1 MLKVCDTEML
11 NTNGVMLIATL
22 PVVNVVKRNLF
33 RDSIQLMRLSEDV
46 KKLAGVDDAVVS
58 MGTDTNRR
66 LIKDL
71 GLLGNESR
79 GAGDGD
85 LIIAVRVRGGF
96 DVSDVMA
103 SVEQLVMTPPASSGG
118 PRTRIYH
125 SVQSALQATRGANL
139 AIVSVPGKQA
149 FEPTMELLRSGVSV
163 HLFSDHVP
171 LDQELKL
178 KRYAS
183 SRGLLVMGP
192 GAGTSIV
199 NGVGLG
205 FANSVRRG
213 DVGIVASAGTGI
225 QEVSIM
231 LDRIGLG
238 VSAAL
243 GVGGTDV
250 SEQVGGLMM
259 KDCLRL
265 LEKDRGTR
273 IIMIVAKTPK
283 AGVIREV
290 MDNVEKSTS
299 KPVVA
304 CFLGLD
310 PPATANARV
319 TYAKTLHSAVHAAA
333 RASGGDMEKRFDA
346 TISTEFEQLSK
357 AAGSIRAGLGTT
369 RKFARGLYSGGTL
382 AHETL
387 LIFRELIGEAYSNTP
402 LSGEFGL
409 ADPNRSRGNSIVDLG
424 DEFFTAGRAHPM
436 IDPTL
441 RKLRIAQEARDSS
454 VALLLLDVVLGYGS
468 SPDPGGALVGAIED
482 AIGASGKRGPGP
494 VVVAHVCGTETDLQS
509 LTAQSEKLSNA
520 GALLFSSNALLSAE
534 AALVIGGDRALARL
548 RQKWRGLFG

>member
-1 MLKVCDTEML
+1 
-11 NTNGVMLIATL
+11 L
-22 PVVNVVKRNLF
+22 PVANVVKRNLF

-46 KKLAGVDDAVVS
+46 KKLDGVDDAVVS

-66 LIKDL
+66 LLKDL
-71 GLLGNESR
+71 GLLGNESKS
-79 GAGDGD
+79 AGDGD
-85 LIIAVRVRGGF
+85 LIIAVRVLKGF
-96 DVSDVMA
+96 DVKDVMTI
-103 SVEQLVMTPPASSGG
+103 VEQLVMTPPASSGG
-118 PRTRIYH
+118 ARNRTFH
-125 SVQSALQATRGANL
+125 SVQSALEATLGANL

-149 FEPTMELLRSGVSV
+149 FEPTMELLRGGVNV

-171 LDQELKL
+171 MDQELKL

-183 SRGLLVMGP
+183 SKGLLVMGP

-199 NGVGLG
+199 NGMGLG

-225 QEVSIM
+225 QETSIM

-265 LEKDRGTR
+265 LENDRETR
-273 IIMIVAKTPK
+273 MIMIVAKTPK
-283 AGVIREV
+283 AKVIREV
-290 MDNVEKSTS
+290 MDNVEKRTS

-310 PPATANARV
+310 PPNVTDERV

-333 RASGGDMEKRFDA
+333 RASGRDIEKKFDA
-346 TISTEFEQLSK
+346 SISMGFEQLSK
-357 AAGSIRAGLGTT
+357 AAGGIRAGLGPT

-387 LIFRELIGEAYSNTP
+387 LIFKELIGEAYSNTP
-402 LSGEFGL
+402 LSDEFEL
-409 ADPNRSRGNSIVDLG
+409 ADPNVSRGNSIVDLG

-441 RKLRIAQEARDSS
+441 RKLRIKQEAKDPS

-468 SPDPGGALVGAIED
+468 SPDPGGALTD
-482 AIGASGKRGPGP
+482 AIQGARKGSGKGGRGPA
-494 VVVAHVCGTETDLQS
+494 VLAHVCGTETDPQS
-509 LTAQSEKLSNA
+509 LNAQSGKLSSA

-534 AALVIGGDRALARL
+534 AALVVGGDGASTSL
-548 RQKWRGLFG
+548 RQKWSELFG

>member
-1 MLKVCDTEML
+1 M
-11 NTNGVMLIATL
+11 
-22 PVVNVVKRNLF
+22 VKRNLF

-46 KKLAGVDDAVVS
+46 KKLDGVDDAVVS

-66 LIKDL
+66 LLRDL
-71 GLLGNESR
+71 GLLGNESKS
-79 GAGDGD
+79 AGDGD
-85 LIIAVRVRGGF
+85 LIIAVRVQRGFGV
-96 DVSDVMA
+96 DDVMA
-103 SVEQLVMTPPASSGG
+103 RVEQLVMTPPVSSGG
-118 PRTRIYH
+118 ARARIFH
-125 SVQSALQATRGANL
+125 SVQSAVEATRGANL

-149 FEPTMELLRSGVSV
+149 FEPTMELLRSGVNV

-192 GAGTSIV
+192 GAGTSII

-265 LEKDRGTR
+265 LERDRGTR
-273 IIMIVAKTPK
+273 IIMIIAKTPK
-283 AGVIREV
+283 ARVIRDV
-290 MDNVEKSTS
+290 MENVQKNTS

-310 PPATANARV
+310 PPETTDERV
-319 TYAKTLHSAVHAAA
+319 TYAKTLHSAVHGAA
-333 RASGGDMEKRFDA
+333 RASGGDAEKEFDA
-346 TISTEFEQLSK
+346 TISMGFEQLSR
-357 AAGSIRAGLGTT
+357 AADSVRAGLGTT
-369 RKFARGLYSGGTL
+369 SRFARGLYSGGTL

-402 LSGEFGL
+402 LSDEFVL
-409 ADPNRSRGNSIVDLG
+409 PDSNVSRGNSVVDLG

-441 RKLRIAQEARDSS
+441 RKLRIAQEAKDPS

-468 SPDPGGALVGAIED
+468 SPDPGGALAGAIKD
-482 AIGASGKRGPGP
+482 ARRGSGKGGRGP
-494 VVVAHVCGTETDLQS
+494 VVMAHVCGTEADPQS
-509 LTAQSEKLSNA
+509 LSAQSEKLSSA
-520 GALLFSSNALLSAE
+520 GSLLFSSNALLSAE
-534 AALVIGGDRALARL
+534 AALVVGGDGASASL
-548 RQKWRGLFG
+548 RQKWSELFG

>member
-1 MLKVCDTEML
+1 
-11 NTNGVMLIATL
+11 L
-22 PVVNVVKRNLF
+22 PIVNVVKRNLF

-46 KKLAGVDDAVVS
+46 KRLEGVDDAVVS

-66 LIKDL
+66 LLQDL
-71 GLLGNESR
+71 GLLGTESKS
-79 GAGDGD
+79 ASDSD

-96 DVSDVMA
+96 KVDEVMGR
-103 SVEQLVMTPPASSGG
+103 VEQLVMTPPVSSGG
-118 PRTRIYH
+118 PRSRTLH
-125 SVQSALQATRGANL
+125 SVKSAVDALQGVNL
-139 AIVSVPGKQA
+139 AIVSLPGKQA
-149 FEPTMELLRSGVSV
+149 FDPTMDLLSCGVNV

-178 KRYAS
+178 KQYAS
-183 SRGLLVMGP
+183 SKGLLVMGP
-192 GAGTSIV
+192 GAGTSLI

-265 LEKDRGTR
+265 LEKDDTTR
-273 IIMIVAKTPK
+273 MIMIIAKTPK
-283 AGVIREV
+283 EKVIREV
-290 MDNVEKSTS
+290 MQHVEKGTT
-299 KPVVA
+299 KPVIA

-310 PPATANARV
+310 PPETTDSRV

-333 RASGGDMEKRFDA
+333 RGSGREAEKAFDA
-346 TISTEFEQLSK
+346 KISTTFERLSK
-357 AAGSIRAGLGTT
+357 AAGRVKADSGPN
-369 RKFARGLYSGGTL
+369 RKFVRGLFSGGTL

-387 LIFRELIGEAYSNTP
+387 LMFRELIGEAYSNTP
-402 LSGEFGL
+402 LSDKFEL
-409 ADPNRSRGNSIVDLG
+409 ADPNISRGNSIVDLG
-424 DEFFTAGRAHPM
+424 DESFTAGRAHPM

-441 RKLRIAQEARDSS
+441 RKLRIGQEAKDHG
-454 VALLLLDVVLGYGS
+454 VALILLDVVLGYGS
-468 SPDPGGALVGAIED
+468 SSDPGGALTGAIHD
-482 AIGASGKRGPGP
+482 AILGSRKRGHGLT
-494 VVVAHVCGTETDLQS
+494 VMAHVCGTETDQQS
-509 LTAQSEKLSNA
+509 LKAQSEKLSDA
-520 GALLFSSNALLSAE
+520 GTILFPSNALLSAE
-534 AALVIGGDRALARL
+534 AALVVGGEEASARL
-548 RQKWRGLFG
+548 RQKWSELLG

>member
-1 MLKVCDTEML
+1 
-11 NTNGVMLIATL
+11 L

-46 KKLAGVDDAVVS
+46 KKADGVDDAVVS

-66 LIKDL
+66 LLKDL
-71 GLLGNESR
+71 GLLGNESKS
-79 GAGDGD
+79 AGDGD
-85 LIIAVRVRGGF
+85 LIIAVRVLGGF
-96 DVSDVMA
+96 NVDDVMTR
-103 SVEQLVMTPPASSGG
+103 VEQLVMTPPVPSGG
-118 PRTRIYH
+118 TRTRVFH
-125 SVQSALQATRGANL
+125 SVKSALEAARGANL
-139 AIVSVPGKQA
+139 AIVSLPGKQA
-149 FEPTMELLRSGVSV
+149 FEPTLELLRNSVNV

-273 IIMIVAKTPK
+273 MIMIVAKTPK
-283 AGVIREV
+283 AKVIREV
-290 MDNVEKSTS
+290 MERVEKGTS

-310 PPATANARV
+310 PPKTTGGRV

-333 RASGGDMEKRFDA
+333 RASGGESEKQFDSN
-346 TISTEFEQLSK
+346 ISTGFEQLSR
-357 AAGSIRAGLGTT
+357 AAGSLRAGLEAK

-382 AHETL
+382 AHEAL

-402 LSGEFGL
+402 LSDEFEL
-409 ADPNRSRGNSIVDLG
+409 ADPNASRGNSVIDLG

-441 RKLRIAQEARDSS
+441 RKLRIAQEASDPS
-454 VALLLLDVVLGYGS
+454 VAVLLLDVVLGYGS
-468 SPDPGGALVGAIED
+468 SPDPGGALAGVIED
-482 AIGASGKRGPGP
+482 AVLRSGRNGRGP
-494 VVVAHVCGTETDLQS
+494 VAMAHVCGTKTDPQS
-509 LTAQSEKLSNA
+509 LNAQSEKLSSA

-534 AALVIGGDRALARL
+534 AALVVGGDDASTRL
-548 RQKWRGLFG
+548 KQKWSELFG

>member
-1 MLKVCDTEML
+1 MVSHSGFVSL
-11 NTNGVMLIATL
+11 
-22 PVVNVVKRNLF
+22 VNVVKRNLF

-46 KKLAGVDDAVVS
+46 KKLDGVDDAVVS

-66 LIKDL
+66 LLKDL

-79 GAGDGD
+79 SAGDGD
-85 LIIAVRVRGGF
+85 LIIAVRVSGGF
-96 DVSDVMA
+96 NVGDVMA
-103 SVEQLVMTPPASSGG
+103 RVEQLVMAPPAPSGG
-118 PRTRIYH
+118 TRTKVFH
-125 SVQSALQATRGANL
+125 SVESALEAARGANL
-139 AIVSVPGKQA
+139 AIVSLPGKQA
-149 FEPTMELLRSGVSV
+149 FEPTMELLKRRVNV

-171 LDQELKL
+171 LEQELKL
-178 KRYAS
+178 KQYAS
-183 SRGLLVMGP
+183 TRGLLVMGP
-192 GAGTSIV
+192 GAGTSII

-265 LEKDRGTR
+265 LDNDRGTR
-273 IIMIVAKTPK
+273 MIMIVAKTPK
-283 AGVIREV
+283 AKVISEV
-290 MDNVEKSTS
+290 MEHVERKTS

-310 PPATANARV
+310 PPRTTDGRV
-319 TYAKTLHSAVHAAA
+319 TYAKTLHSAVHSTA
-333 RASGGDMEKRFDA
+333 RASGREYKKQFDA
-346 TISTEFEQLSK
+346 NISTDFERLSK
-357 AAGSIRAGLGTT
+357 AAGGLRAGLGAT

-387 LIFRELIGEAYSNTP
+387 LIFRELTGGAYSNTP
-402 LSGEFGL
+402 LSDEFKL
-409 ADPNRSRGNSIVDLG
+409 ADPNVSRGNSVVDLG
-424 DEFFTAGRAHPM
+424 DESFTAGRAHPM

-441 RKLRIAQEARDSS
+441 RKLRIAQEARDPR

-468 SPDPGGALVGAIED
+468 SPDPGGALAGVIED
-482 AIGASGKRGPGP
+482 AVRGSGKGMRGPA
-494 VVVAHVCGTETDLQS
+494 VMAHVCGTETDPQS
-509 LTAQSEKLSNA
+509 LSAQSERLSSA

-534 AALVIGGDRALARL
+534 AALVVGGEVASARL
-548 RQKWRGLFG
+548 KQKWSELFG

>member
-1 MLKVCDTEML
+1 
-11 NTNGVMLIATL
+11 L

-46 KKLAGVDDAVVS
+46 KRLDGVDDAVVS

-66 LIKDL
+66 LLKNL
-71 GLLGNESR
+71 GLLGNESKS
-79 GAGDGD
+79 AGDGD

-96 DVSDVMA
+96 DVDDVMTR
-103 SVEQLVMTPPASSGG
+103 VEQLVMTPPASSGG
-118 PRTRIYH
+118 ARTRIFH
-125 SVQSALQATRGANL
+125 SVQSALEAIQGANL

-149 FEPTMELLRSGVSV
+149 FEPAMELLRSGVNV

-225 QEVSIM
+225 QEVSIL

-283 AGVIREV
+283 ARVIREV
-290 MDNVEKSTS
+290 MDSVERSTS

-304 CFLGLD
+304 CFLGLG
-310 PPATANARV
+310 PPKTTDERV

-333 RASGGDMEKRFDA
+333 RASGRDIEKKFDA
-346 TISTEFEQLSK
+346 RISMGFEQLSK
-357 AAGSIRAGLGTT
+357 AAGAIRPGPGTS

-387 LIFRELIGEAYSNTP
+387 LIFRELNGEAYSNTP
-402 LSGEFGL
+402 LSDEFEL
-409 ADPNRSRGNSIVDLG
+409 ADPNVSRLNSVVDLG

-441 RKLRIAQEARDSS
+441 RKLRIAQEAKDPT

-468 SPDPGGALVGAIED
+468 SPDPGGALTGAIQD
-482 AIGASGKRGPGP
+482 ARRGTSKGDRGPL
-494 VVVAHVCGTETDLQS
+494 VMAHVCGTESDPQS
-509 LTAQSEKLSNA
+509 LNTQSEKLSRA

-534 AALVIGGDRALARL
+534 AALVVGGDGASASL
-548 RQKWRGLFG
+548 RQKWSELFG

>member
-1 MLKVCDTEML
+1 
-11 NTNGVMLIATL
+11 L

-46 KKLAGVDDAVVS
+46 KKLEGVDDAVVS

-66 LIKDL
+66 LLKDL
-71 GLLGNESR
+71 GLLGPESR
-79 GAGDGD
+79 SARDGD

-96 DVSDVMA
+96 GAPDVMGR
-103 SVEQLVMTPPASSGG
+103 VEQLVMAPPVSEGG
-118 PRTRIYH
+118 TRIRVLH
-125 SVQSALQATRGANL
+125 SVNSAVDAVHGANL
-139 AIVSVPGKQA
+139 AIVSLPGRQA
-149 FEPTMELLRSGVSV
+149 FEPTLELLRHGVNV

-178 KRYAS
+178 KKYAS

-192 GAGTSIV
+192 GAGTSII

-259 KDCLRL
+259 KDCLGL
-265 LEKDRGTR
+265 LERDERTR
-273 IIMIVAKTPK
+273 LIMIIAKTPK
-283 AGVIREV
+283 ARVIREV
-290 MDNVEKSTS
+290 MQHVAKRTT

-310 PPATANARV
+310 PLKTTDVRV

-333 RASGGDMEKRFDA
+333 RASGRGPVSEFDSS
-346 TISTEFEQLSK
+346 ISASFEQLSK
-357 AAGSIRAGLGTT
+357 AARDLRAGLGPG
-369 RKFARGLYSGGTL
+369 RKFVRGLFSGGTL

-402 LSGEFGL
+402 LSDKFEL
-409 ADPNRSRGNSIVDLG
+409 ADPNISRGNSIVDLG
-424 DEFFTAGRAHPM
+424 DESFTAGRAHPM

-441 RKLRIAQEARDSS
+441 RKLRIAQEAKDPG
-454 VALLLLDVVLGYGS
+454 VALILLDIVLGYGS
-468 SPDPGGALVGAIED
+468 SPDPGGALTGAIRD
-482 AIGASGKRGPGP
+482 AINGSGKKGHGPA
-494 VVVAHVCGTETDLQS
+494 VMVHVCGTETDQQS
-509 LTAQSEKLSNA
+509 LKAQSEKLSEA
-520 GALLFSSNALLSAE
+520 GTILFPSNALLSAE
-534 AALVIGGDRALARL
+534 AAMVVGGDEASTRL
-548 RQKWRGLFG
+548 KQKWSELLG